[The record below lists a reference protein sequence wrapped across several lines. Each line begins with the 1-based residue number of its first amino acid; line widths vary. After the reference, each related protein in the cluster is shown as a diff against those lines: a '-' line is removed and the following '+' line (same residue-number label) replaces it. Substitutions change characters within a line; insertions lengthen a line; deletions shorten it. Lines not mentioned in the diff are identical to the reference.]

1 MYALNRESAVEQYI
15 SRISRQKSQAFLPES
30 TKYANLAIIWGLQDK
45 KCVYNPQ
52 IRPKP
57 AVERLLVLYADN

>member
-15 SRISRQKSQAFLPES
+15 SRISRAEKPGFPAREYKICES
-30 TKYANLAIIWGLQDK
+30 CHYLGIVGQ

-57 AVERLLVLYADN
+57 AVERLLVLYTDN